1 MGCWVGWSSPY
12 TERLGTR
19 LARMLDGV
27 LGDSKFNV
35 PEDMGIWRP
44 GERGPEYSIPML
56 GGMLGMLGEMVGGV
70 LEGMVLDSYMYC

>member
-1 MGCWVGWSSPY
+1 
-12 TERLGTR
+12 
-19 LARMLDGV
+19 MLDGV

>member
-1 MGCWVGWSSPY
+1 
-12 TERLGTR
+12 
-19 LARMLDGV
+19 MLDGV

-56 GGMLGMLGEMVGGV
+56 GGMLGMLGEMVGGM